1 MKQPAKFSVVGVL
14 LAVLAAIFYPTDKA
28 AVPDPSKAPGGSE
41 VQRPVEAPEVAAPG
55 AEAPQKEA
63 PKAQNPKVE
72 APKVEAPKAET
83 TKPAPPKAEAPKAP
97 AKNTAAKNADGLPL
111 STSKVGFTSRRSW
124 ESHFEKHGHEFG
136 SIDADEYLARAKAL
150 RDAPLSADILEHRRA
165 ADGVYCRFHKKS
177 GGFIAYHDDKTI
189 RTYFRPNDGE
199 AYYRRQLDRLPEDG
213 R

>member
-28 AVPDPSKAPGGSE
+28 AVPDPSGAPGGSE
-41 VQRPVEAPEVAAPG
+41 VQRPVEVPEVAAPG
-55 AEAPQKEA
+55 AEAP
-63 PKAQNPKVE
+63 
-72 APKVEAPKAET
+72 KVEAPKA
-83 TKPAPPKAEAPKAP
+83 APPKAEAPKA
-97 AKNTAAKNADGLPL
+97 AAKNADGLPL

-124 ESHFEKHGHEFG
+124 ESHYEKHGHEFG

-150 RDAPLSADILEHRRA
+150 RDAPLSADILEHLRA

-189 RTYFRPNDGE
+189 RTFFRPNDGE